1 MLLSFSLKSFKSYRE
16 SDLPLAPLTV
26 LIGANASGKSNAIEG
41 LRLMSWL
48 AQGQRLSAIQY
59 SVNSGEQ
66 VVRGTARNLPNEGA
80 NKFGFACSISGTN
93 WRKWDIDIELRDDGL
108 HIISESITS
117 PWESVPLYILDQP
130 STGRGT
136 DVGVAYNNFAR
147 GGKKPH
153 ITCIDQ
159 MPIFSQLATPASISV
174 NHKKSRKEVPTVSR
188 IFEGLLSNILFLDPN
203 PQLMRN
209 YSFPAGEKLRG
220 DGANLSAVLF
230 DLCGQPKDEV
240 EINDFSDLLD
250 GVEAAPELLS
260 LIQSLPE
267 QNIDG
272 IRFIREPRGGVMV
285 SLTESFGGHLKRY
298 DASLLSDGTLRVL
311 SIAAALLSAPV
322 GTMVV
327 IEEID
332 NGVHP
337 SRAKHLLTSIRRI
350 AEARQL
356 RVLMSTHNPALLDAL
371 PDESIPDVLFCYRS
385 IDDGSSKIM
394 RLSDSESYP
403 EIVAQDSLGGLLTS
417 GLLDRYAKLKRTR
430 KDRANSALKWLKRVR
445 QNDE

>member
-1 MLLSFSLKSFKSYRE
+1 
-16 SDLPLAPLTV
+16 
-26 LIGANASGKSNAIEG
+26 
-41 LRLMSWL
+41 MSWL

-66 VVRGTARNLPNEGA
+66 VVRGTAKNLPHEGS
-80 NKFGFACSISGTN
+80 NSFGFFCSFSGTH
-93 WRKWDIDIELRDDGL
+93 WKEWSIDIELREDGL
-108 HIISESITS
+108 HILSEAVTS
-117 PWESVPLYILDQP
+117 PAESVPLYILDQP
-130 STGRGT
+130 SSGRGT

-159 MPIFSQLATPASISV
+159 MPIFSQLVTPASISA
-174 NHKKSRKEVPTVSR
+174 NHKKSRKEVPSVSR
-188 IFEGLLSNILFLDPN
+188 VLEELLSNILFLDPN

-220 DGANLSAVLF
+220 DGANLSAVLY
-230 DLCGQPKDEV
+230 DLCGQPDDEMEV
-240 EINDFSDLLD
+240 SDFSDMLD
-250 GVEAAPELLS
+250 GIVAAPELLS

-267 QNIDG
+267 QNIEG
-272 IRFIREPRGGVMV
+272 ISFIREPRGGVMV
-285 SLTESFGGHLKRY
+285 SLTESFGDQLKRY

-311 SIAAALLSAPV
+311 SVAAALLSAPV

-337 SRAKHLLTSIRRI
+337 SRAQHLLTSIRRI
-350 AEARQL
+350 AEAREL

-385 IDDGSSKIM
+385 IEDGSSKIM
-394 RLSDSESYP
+394 RLSDSTSYP

-417 GLLDRYAKLKRTR
+417 GLLDRYAKISKTGEDR
-430 KDRANSALKWLKRVR
+430 KGSALDWLKKAR
-445 QNDE
+445 QPQ